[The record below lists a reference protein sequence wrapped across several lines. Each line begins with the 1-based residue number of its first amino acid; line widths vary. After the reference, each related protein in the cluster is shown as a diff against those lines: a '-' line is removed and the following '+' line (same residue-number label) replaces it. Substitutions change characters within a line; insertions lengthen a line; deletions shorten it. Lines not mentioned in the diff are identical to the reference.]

1 MVSVKPVNL
10 SSSQPYP
17 NVKWVCFPIMHG
29 AVPSMMAEALEHLEA
44 RRAAKPGFTYEVIV
58 VDDGSSDATSEL
70 ALQYT
75 EKHGAE
81 RVRVLTLAR
90 NRGKGG
96 AIRMVSSHRLMP
108 RMYDVMV
115 YFRHENFMF

>member
-1 MVSVKPVNL
+1 
-10 SSSQPYP
+10 
-17 NVKWVCFPIMHG
+17 
-29 AVPSMMAEALEHLEA
+29 MMAEALEHLEA

-75 EKHGAE
+75 EKHGAD